1 MAKEQKLEGLK
12 DFMDQ
17 MDPRLYDTLK
27 RRYGLEKKL
36 IADDIK
42 TKPTN
47 VNKINQHQKFSFSK
61 TSAMKPA
68 IIDLNQPENA
78 SNSIKNRNTN
88 DLSEKKDENYNEL
101 LHKFMKLDNLLS
113 TRLELMKT
121 KKSPSND
128 DEQSENLNNESA
140 TIESVM

>member
-1 MAKEQKLEGLK
+1 
-12 DFMDQ
+12 MDQ

-36 IADDIK
+36 LEEDKKTKLADD
-42 TKPTN
+42 
-47 VNKINQHQKFSFSK
+47 NKINQQQKFSFSE

-68 IIDLNQPENA
+68 IIDLNRKNNTN
-78 SNSIKNRNTN
+78 NSITN
-88 DLSEKKDENYNEL
+88 KELIDSSEKKDSNYNEL

-113 TRLELMKT
+113 TRLEIMKT
-121 KKSPSND
+121 KKLSSD
-128 DEQSENLNNESA
+128 IDEQPENINDESA